1 MTEHDYLSTQKLT
14 LFILKKVLKV
24 LKVQIWILSHFNPAL
39 KERPFTCPLG

>member
-14 LFILKKVLKV
+14 LFILKKV